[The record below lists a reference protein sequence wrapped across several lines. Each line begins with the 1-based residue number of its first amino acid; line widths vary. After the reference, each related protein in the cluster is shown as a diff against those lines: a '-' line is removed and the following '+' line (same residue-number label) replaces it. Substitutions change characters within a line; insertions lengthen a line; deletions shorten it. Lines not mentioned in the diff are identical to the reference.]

1 MTNKITIK
9 RSSVPGKVPAAG
21 DLDYGEL
28 AINYADGNL
37 FFKTSGNTVSTIAST
52 EFVSVTGNA
61 TAANYFGNGSTLSG
75 INAFGNVAITGGNT
89 IAANTTSSTL
99 TLTAGAGIALI
110 ANPTTGIITIAS
122 LTAGASVFF
131 DGADFGTVEETVLQE
146 SDLGLVTDLVQGE
159 SDLGGFFV
167 VGLVYP
173 DQLVLPSYTVSTLPS
188 VNPAAQMIF
197 VTDDQGGAVP
207 AFSDGTNWRRVTDR
221 AVIS

>member
-37 FFKTSGNTVSTIAST
+37 FFKNSSNSVATIAST
-52 EFVSVTGNA
+52 EFVSVTGNV

-75 INAFGNVAITGGNT
+75 INAFSSVTISGGNS
-89 IAANTTSSTL
+89 IAANSISSTL
-99 TLTAGAGIALI
+99 TLSSGAGIALV
-110 ANPTTGIITIAS
+110 ANPSTGVITIA
-122 LTAGASVFF
+122 AVGGGADVFF
-131 DGADFGTVEETVLQE
+131 DGADFGTVTEQVLQSE
-146 SDLGLVTDLVQGE
+146 DLGLITALVEGE
-159 SDLGGFFV
+159 SDLGGFFI

-173 DQLVLPSYTVSTLPS
+173 NQLVLPEFSASALPS
-188 VNPAAQMIF
+188 VSPAGQMIF
-197 VTDDQGGAVP
+197 VPDDQGGAVP

-221 AVIS
+221 NIVS